1 VVHRQSGCGAGRQ
14 EDLTDQGFTL
24 EGGRLDYIDHQNTA
38 ALVYLRNQHLINVFV
53 WRAEGKD
60 RAPVYLERQG
70 YHLIHWTKNERAFW
84 VVSDVNEQDLREF
97 VELLRR

>member
-1 VVHRQSGCGAGRQ
+1 MVHRQSGRGAGRQ
-14 EDLTDQGFTL
+14 GPADQGFAL

-60 RAPVYLERQG
+60 RPPVFLERQG
-70 YHLIHWTKNERAFW
+70 YHLIHWTKTSGRSGW
-84 VVSDVNEQDLREF
+84 CPT
-97 VELLRR
+97 